1 MVTTEFKKISSH
13 VTLNKKIAKFIVFFK
28 RLQTKEIEW
37 KISSADDFDPLAPGA
52 IGLSHVIYS
61 GP

>member
-37 KISSADDFDPLAPGA
+37 KISSVDDFDPLAPG
-52 IGLSHVIYS
+52 
-61 GP
+61 